1 MKKYFTL
8 LVSICITSLYAANT
22 DTATPTTVDLKQV
35 SVELLKDHPE
45 HIDTL
50 CKMWHDVLGKK
61 NYPDFDAIKDTYTN
75 DVLKNQL
82 RSDELPLALI
92 ALLHGKPIG
101 LCALRPTCI
110 PKVGAVPWSDEHP
123 DKKPWFAIF
132 VAAACQQQGV
142 GKHLLQETM
151 RYAQTK
157 FGFDRAFVVPD
168 DAELEALYIKKG
180 CTKIADTTLRDKP
193 APVLEIEFNKL
204 LSGLKADGY
213 CSDNVV

>member
-8 LVSICITSLYAANT
+8 LVSVCITSLYAADT

-45 HIDTL
+45 HVDTL

-61 NYPDFDAIKDTYTN
+61 NYPDFAAIKDIYTGI
-75 DVLKNQL
+75 LRNQM

-110 PKVGAVPWSDEHP
+110 PKVGFVPWSDANP

-132 VAAACQQQGV
+132 VAAACQKQGV

-151 RYAQTK
+151 RYAQSK
-157 FGFDRAFVVPD
+157 FGFDRAYVVPD

-180 CTKIADTTLRDKP
+180 CTKIAETTLRGEP
-193 APVLEIEFNKL
+193 APVLQIMFSK
-204 LSGLKADGY
+204 
-213 CSDNVV
+213 VMP